1 MGRRDKGTGSLSKR
15 KDGMWVASIELP
27 PGPDGKRRR
36 KTAARKNKG
45 DAQRELRR
53 MRSDLDATGD
63 LDTSTI
69 RLADWMDTYLSKI
82 APKKDAPRTLRGKVD
97 ANRDWITPCLGKKRL
112 DRLTPDDVRRLH
124 EYVLTTP
131 RDRRLRDLPRE
142 LVPEDAVR
150 VGASTAAV
158 AHNTL
163 AAALTAAVKEG
174 KVRANVTSV
183 VDKPKGRRTDD
194 NSLTKDQATALAQ
207 AIRED
212 ALAPLWLF
220 FMLTGVRRGEALG
233 LEVDR
238 VGAVV
243 DLSWQLQEVTDVP
256 EHLEA
261 RQVGRGLWLTRP
273 KTSGSWR
280 TPPNA
285 YPISK
290 VLEKAIDGRPSGL
303 VFTTPEG
310 DPLRPSYV
318 SKRWKALLKEHGM
331 PPHVTLHG
339 TRHTAVDLLYE
350 LGTPEHIIM
359 QIVGHSSRSMT
370 RSYRTRLDLDSA
382 GVAMQS
388 LGRVLQ
394 IEG

>member
-1 MGRRDKGTGSLSKR
+1 MARRDKGTGSLSKR

-27 PGPDGKRRR
+27 AGPDGKRRR
-36 KTAARKNKG
+36 RTAARKNKG

-53 MRSDLDATGD
+53 MRSDLDAAGD
-63 LDTSTI
+63 LDTATL
-69 RLADWMDTYLSKI
+69 RLSAWMDIYLSKI
-82 APKKDAPRTLRGKVD
+82 APKKDAPRTLRGKID

-124 EYVLTTP
+124 EFVLTMP
-131 RDRRLRDLPRE
+131 RDKKLRELPRE
-142 LVPEDAVR
+142 LVPADADR
-150 VGASTAAV
+150 IGASTAAV

-163 AAALTAAVKEG
+163 AAALTSAVKEG
-174 KVRANVTSV
+174 KVRTNVTSV

-194 NSLTKDQATALAQ
+194 NALTTDQAIELVK
-207 AIRED
+207 AIRDDE
-212 ALAPLWLF
+212 LAPLWLF
-220 FMLTGVRRGEALG
+220 FMLTGTRRGEALG
-233 LEVDR
+233 LEIDR
-238 VGAVV
+238 VADVV

-273 KTSGSWR
+273 KTQGSWR
-280 TPPNA
+280 TPPNV

-290 VLEKAIDGRPSGL
+290 VLDQAIDGRASGL
-303 VFTTPEG
+303 VFTTAEG

-359 QIVGHSSRSMT
+359 QIVGHSNRSMT

-382 GVAMQS
+382 GVALQS
-388 LGRVLQ
+388 VGRLLA
-394 IEG
+394 IE

>member
-1 MGRRDKGTGSLSKR
+1 MARRDKGTGSLSKR
-15 KDGMWVASIELP
+15 NDGMWVASIELP

-36 KTAARKNKG
+36 KTAARKNRG

-63 LDTSTI
+63 LDTSTV

-82 APKKDAPRTLRGKVD
+82 AAQRDAPNTLKGKVA

-124 EYVLTTP
+124 EYILTTP

-142 LVPEDAVR
+142 LVPADAECI
-150 VGASTAAV
+150 GASTAAV

-174 KVRANVTSV
+174 KVRANVTAV

-194 NSLTKDQATALAQ
+194 NALATDQAIELAQ
-207 AIRED
+207 AIRD
-212 ALAPLWLF
+212 DPLAPLWLF
-220 FMLTGVRRGEALG
+220 FMLTGARRGEALG

-238 VGAVV
+238 VSTVV
-243 DLSWQLQEVTDVP
+243 DLSWQLLELTDVP
-256 EHLEA
+256 DHLEA
-261 RQVGRGLWLTRP
+261 RRVGNGLWLTRP
-273 KTSGSWR
+273 KTQGSWR
-280 TPPNA
+280 TPPNVP
-285 YPISK
+285 PIST
-290 VLEKAIDGRPSGL
+290 VLDKAIDGRTAGL
-303 VFTTPEG
+303 VFTMPDG
-310 DPLRPSYV
+310 SPLRPSYV

-359 QIVGHSSRSMT
+359 QIVGHSNRSMT

-382 GVAMQS
+382 GNALRS
-388 LGRVLQ
+388 LGERLA
-394 IEG
+394 IE